1 MKKLLVFDLDGTLC
15 PDDKP
20 MKFEDV
26 EALRNLERDGCKIAV
41 CSGKPVHYLC
51 GFMRQV
57 GIEEPILAGENG
69 GIIQFGIVMPC
80 DRVYHYPVSDEAS
93 RQLAA
98 VKSCIDS
105 LAAEKYAPGDLWFQP
120 NEVEVTPFV
129 KEGSMLDDIAG
140 AIDKLDLSSI
150 NVYRFSDC
158 FDFIPDNISKGNCL
172 KYLASIL
179 GIDPADTIAFGDA
192 VNDVSMFEAAGVSV
206 KIGRSLEY
214 EADYCFDTIGEA
226 LAQVRGM

>member
-1 MKKLLVFDLDGTLC
+1 
-15 PDDKP
+15 
-20 MKFEDV
+20 
-26 EALRNLERDGCKIAV
+26 
-41 CSGKPVHYLC
+41 
-51 GFMRQV
+51 
-57 GIEEPILAGENG
+57 
-69 GIIQFGIVMPC
+69 
-80 DRVYHYPVSDEAS
+80 
-93 RQLAA
+93 
-98 VKSCIDS
+98 
-105 LAAEKYAPGDLWFQP
+105 
-120 NEVEVTPFV
+120 
-129 KEGSMLDDIAG
+129 MLDDIAG
-140 AIDKLDLSSI
+140 AIGKLDLSSI

>member
-1 MKKLLVFDLDGTLC
+1 MNKLLVFDLDGTLC

-26 EALRNLERDGCKIAV
+26 EALRNLEREGFKIAV

-51 GFMRQV
+51 GFMQQV
-57 GIEEPILAGENG
+57 GLEEPILAGENG

-80 DRVYHYPVSDEAS
+80 EKVYHYPVSDEAN

-98 VKSCIDS
+98 VKNCIDA
-105 LAAEKYAPGDLWFQP
+105 LIAEKFASGDVWFQP

-129 KEGSMLDDIAG
+129 KEASMLDDIAG
-140 AIDKLDLSSI
+140 AIGKLDLSSI

-172 KYLASIL
+172 KYLASL
-179 GIDPADTIAFGDA
+179 LEMDCDDTIAFGDA
-192 VNDVSMFEAAGVSV
+192 GNDVSMFDAAGVSV
-206 KIGRSLEY
+206 KIGRGLEY
-214 EADYCFDTIGEA
+214 EADYCFDTISEA
-226 LAQVRGM
+226 LAQVRDM